1 MSEALI
7 PLESV
12 NAVEVFTGGGL
23 DDLLSRIRT
32 EAVTL
37 VPNVKTVAGR
47 KEIASIAYKVSR
59 SKTAIDDAGKALVTD
74 LKKQTGEID
83 SARKKARDTLDAL
96 RDEVRQPLTDWEA
109 EQERIERERVEAEER
124 AKAEAEA
131 LRIADLERREAE
143 LRAKEEAI
151 RAAEEA
157 ERQRVAAEQA
167 EAARVEREA
176 QLKRDAEA
184 QAKREAQEAI
194 ERAEKAAAD
203 AQAAAQRE
211 AAAAEQRA
219 KDAAERAQRDKEE
232 AVRQAE
238 QKAQREAEQRERDR
252 LAAEEKVRAE
262 EQRKADEEAR
272 QAENKAH
279 RRRINIAAVEA
290 LTEVIP
296 ADLAKA
302 VVTAIALGKIPA
314 VSIKY

>member
-12 NAVEVFTGGGL
+12 NAVEVFTGGTL
-23 DDLLSRIRT
+23 DDLLQRIRT
-32 EAVTL
+32 EAVSL
-37 VPNVKTVAGR
+37 VPNVNTVAGR
-47 KEIASIAYKVSR
+47 KEIASVAYKVSR
-59 SKTAIDDAGKALVTD
+59 SKTAIDDAGKALVSD
-74 LKKQTGEID
+74 LKKQTGDID
-83 SARKKARDTLDAL
+83 AARKKARDTLDAL

-109 EQERIERERVEAEER
+109 EQERIERERVQAEKR

-157 ERQRVAAEQA
+157 ERQRAAAEKA
-167 EAARVEREA
+167 EKDRIEREA
-176 QLKRDAEA
+176 QLQRDAEA
-184 QAKREAQEAI
+184 RAKREAQEAI

-232 AVRQAE
+232 AVRQPNKRRSA
-238 QKAQREAEQRERDR
+238 KPSSASVTGWLRKRASGRTKS
-252 LAAEEKVRAE
+252 AAPPTRP
-262 EQRKADEEAR
+262 
-272 QAENKAH
+272 
-279 RRRINIAAVEA
+279 IAAA
-290 LTEVIP
+290 STSQLS
-296 ADLAKA
+296 KH
-302 VVTAIALGKIPA
+302 
-314 VSIKY
+314 S